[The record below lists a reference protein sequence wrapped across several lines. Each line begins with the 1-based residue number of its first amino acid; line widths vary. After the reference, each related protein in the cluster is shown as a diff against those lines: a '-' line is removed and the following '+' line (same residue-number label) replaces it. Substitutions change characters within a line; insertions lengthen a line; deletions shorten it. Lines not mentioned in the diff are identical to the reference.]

1 MVMNFPLIYCNG
13 DSYSDSNYHGSL
25 IGKTYSDIVGQ
36 NLDGYV
42 INKAVRGS
50 CNKRIIRTTIH
61 DMIHQRELNKTQE
74 IIALIGLSFEIR
86 SEYWVDKLIPDLPE
100 ESNFLTHTFS
110 SQLDWRN
117 RLLQGMPFNNT
128 INNKNV
134 DKDFHDI
141 YSKGRAFFYSPYAER
156 INLVCDLL
164 LLKHLFDSLE
174 IKFLV
179 FQSPKAERLE
189 NEYLLDF
196 FQTRLYEDA
205 RFINLESFGFV
216 DWCYENHFVPLDY
229 LDRPQIGHYGADA
242 HAAFATQW
250 ILPKLKELN
259 QI

>member
-13 DSYSDSNYHGSL
+13 DSYSTDKGYASL
-25 IGKTYSDIVGQ
+25 LSKSYSHIVGQ
-36 NLDGYV
+36 ELNGYV
-42 INKAVRGS
+42 INKAISGS
-50 CNKRIIRTTIH
+50 CNRRIIRTTIH
-61 DMIHQRELNKTQE
+61 DIIHQREINKTQN

-86 SEYWVDKLIPDLPE
+86 SEYWIDKITPELPE

-110 SQLDWRN
+110 SELDWRS
-117 RLLQGMPFNNT
+117 RLLLGREFDNT
-128 INNKNV
+128 IKNSNV
-134 DKDFHDI
+134 DKDFHNL

-156 INLVCDLL
+156 INLMCDLL
-164 LLKHLFDSLE
+164 LLKQLFDSLD

-196 FQTRLYEDA
+196 FQSRVYEDP

-216 DWCYENHFVPLDY
+216 DWCYENKFTPLDY
-229 LDRPQIGHYGADA
+229 QDRPLIGHYGPDA

-250 ILPKLKELN
+250 VLPKLKELN

>member
-1 MVMNFPLIYCNG
+1 MNFPLIYCNG
-13 DSYSDSNYHGSL
+13 DSYSTDKGYQSM
-25 IGKTYSDIVGQ
+25 IGKSYSHIVGQ
-36 NLDGYV
+36 QLNGYV
-42 INKAVRGS
+42 INKAISGS
-50 CNKRIIRTTIH
+50 CNRRIIRSTIH
-61 DMIHQRELNKTQE
+61 DIIHQREINKTQE

-86 SEYWVDKLIPDLPE
+86 SEYWIDEITPELSE

-110 SQLDWRN
+110 SELDWRK
-117 RLLQGMPFNNT
+117 RLLLGREFDNT
-128 INNKNV
+128 IKNSNV
-134 DKDFHDI
+134 DKDFHNL

-156 INLVCDLL
+156 INLMCDLL
-164 LLKHLFDSLE
+164 LLKQLFDSLD

-196 FQTRLYEDA
+196 FQTRLYEDK

-216 DWCYENHFVPLDY
+216 DWCYENKFTPLDY
-229 LDRPQIGHYGADA
+229 LDRPLIGHYGPDA

-250 ILPKLKELN
+250 VIPKLKELN